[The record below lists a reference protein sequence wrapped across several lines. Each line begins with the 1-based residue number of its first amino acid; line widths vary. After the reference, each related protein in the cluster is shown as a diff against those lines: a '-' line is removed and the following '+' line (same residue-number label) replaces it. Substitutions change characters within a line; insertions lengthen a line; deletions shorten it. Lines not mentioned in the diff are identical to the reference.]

1 MGLCPRTV
9 GPKLHSIPSP
19 LSRACW
25 HTETRGSCFVSSK
38 RNQWVEVGEGA
49 EWNPQVIWQQ
59 AAPEE
64 FCLWDSVVT
73 GQLTLA
79 CVYKLARKSA
89 LNFWMLLRSM
99 GALIK
104 FWVLGLGLLLL
115 LFFFFQLLCC
125 LEEKHHVN
133 FICLCSVTSPSF
145 QTRQVSFPL
154 PCWSAEINFWLRK
167 DKNDGSLLFS
177 RDVAALDSVNRV
189 VSRTSSYVQR
199 KEVRGEHHED
209 GQACSSGATNHHLLV
224 FSGKYCWGGQLQCL
238 RMLPD
243 RGNLS
248 IHS

>member
-49 EWNPQVIWQQ
+49 EWNPQVIWQK

-64 FCLWDSVVT
+64 FCLWDSIVT

-89 LNFWMLLRSM
+89 LNLWMLLRSM

-115 LFFFFQLLCC
+115 LFFFSFS
-125 LEEKHHVN
+125 
-133 FICLCSVTSPSF
+133 CSVAWRKNIMLTSFACVLWPAHHFKHSRSF
-145 QTRQVSFPL
+145 
-154 PCWSAEINFWLRK
+154 
-167 DKNDGSLLFS
+167 SLFH
-177 RDVAALDSVNRV
+177 V
-189 VSRTSSYVQR
+189 
-199 KEVRGEHHED
+199 
-209 GQACSSGATNHHLLV
+209 GQE
-224 FSGKYCWGGQLQCL
+224 
-238 RMLPD
+238 R
-243 RGNLS
+243 
-248 IHS
+248 